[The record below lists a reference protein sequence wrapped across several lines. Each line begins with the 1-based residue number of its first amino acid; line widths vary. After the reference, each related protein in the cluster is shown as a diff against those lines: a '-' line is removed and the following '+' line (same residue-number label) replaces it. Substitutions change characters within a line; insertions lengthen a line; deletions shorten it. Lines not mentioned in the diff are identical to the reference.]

1 MGECFKSETGGDCG
15 ILHILFSQVFIIE
28 EDVMAS
34 KTMESTIYIHKM
46 PFRERQDLVDI
57 LNSGDAWRTLG
68 GYYMKYD
75 TVQLDKFALQVHK
88 PGGSPADAMLSY
100 WGQRNHTVL
109 QLWKLLRQMRHFQA
123 MESIKS
129 LVPDSIW
136 WEMNPQNTDVKTLES
151 NVSMR
156 APPPP
161 PTFNQAQA
169 NKMMED
175 NIDKTVKKD
184 YSPKKMLDPTR
195 SLNVSQWTPSTGA
208 KLRNKATTP
217 TEPINAPTNASSQNP
232 TNNAPRTTSIN
243 NTQGT
248 SMQPSS
254 FGSILKQ
261 RNPSGIH
268 MPDTDMF
275 FANVP
280 FEELYKACKGFH
292 ISQQIGK
299 GGFGEVYKG
308 RRNHQDIAVKRIRS
322 DKRMDHDCYL
332 RIINQF
338 IVELQ
343 AMHTFPGENILL
355 LLYYSF
361 TEDLST
367 EPCLVYQYMPN
378 GSVSDRLKL
387 RDGTPPLT
395 WSQRKDIAFQV
406 AKGLCHLHG
415 NKIVHGDIKSGN
427 ILLDANLKAYIGD
440 FGLARGGPE
449 SFEEHKTVSVIIGTD
464 WYLPDDYRRN
474 FDLKYAVDT
483 FCYGVFLFDLVT
495 GRSPSFKDPKTNK
508 YMREIML
515 NRSPLEP
522 IDEYVDKNVG
532 YDLWAKFLFC
542 FGKDCTKPISSHR
555 PWMGSVNDALESLIR
570 GEPQSIALQKF
581 YDDKNKKPESSD
593 ANRNNTGI
601 PDIPDIVYPDIPNIV
616 CGPLPVNEN
625 ASNEVTSCEF
635 TDECTSEYTDDHDTE
650 TEKPKSSKADDS
662 WQQSHHNPENWDP
675 ELSSSSF
682 CVIQEMT
689 KLKFGD

>member
-1 MGECFKSETGGDCG
+1 
-15 ILHILFSQVFIIE
+15 
-28 EDVMAS
+28 MAS
-34 KTMESTIYIHKM
+34 KTLDSTIYIHKM
-46 PFRERQDLVDI
+46 PFKERQELVDI

-68 GYYMKYD
+68 GYHMKYN
-75 TVQLDKFALQVHK
+75 TVQLDKFAMQVHK

-109 QLWKLLRQMRHFQA
+109 QLWKLLREMRHFQA

-129 LVPDSIW
+129 LVPESEW
-136 WEMNPQNTDVKTLES
+136 WMLNSQNTDVKTLES

-175 NIDKTVKKD
+175 NIDKTIKKD
-184 YSPKKMLDPTR
+184 YSPKKMVNEPTR

-208 KLRNKATTP
+208 KAKNQASIP
-217 TEPINAPTNASSQNP
+217 TEVINSPRNVSSQNP
-232 TNNAPRTTSIN
+232 TNNAPRTTSVN
-243 NTQGT
+243 NTHGT
-248 SMQPSS
+248 CMQPSS
-254 FGSILKQ
+254 FGSVLKQ

-280 FEELYKACKGFH
+280 FEELKKACKGFH

-322 DKRMDHDCYL
+322 DKRMDQDCYL

-361 TEDLST
+361 SEDLST

-387 RDGTPPLT
+387 RDDTPPLT
-395 WSQRKDIAFQV
+395 WNQRKDIAYQV

-427 ILLDANLKAYIGD
+427 ILLDDNFKAYIGD

-474 FDLKYAVDT
+474 YDLKYAVDT
-483 FCYGVFLFDLVT
+483 FCYGMFLFDLVT

-508 YMREIML
+508 HMRDIML
-515 NRSPLEP
+515 KRPATDP

-542 FGKDCTKPISSHR
+542 FGKDCTNPVSVKR
-555 PWMGSVNDALESLIR
+555 PRMGSVNDALESLIK
-570 GEPQSIALQKF
+570 GQPQAMALQKF
-581 YDDKNKKPESSD
+581 YDDKNNKSD
-593 ANRNNTGI
+593 IMVHEDIQIPKARKMVVPGTTRNNTGI
-601 PDIPDIVYPDIPNIV
+601 PDIPDIIQQEQPPAAVGYNTSIPLLV
-616 CGPLPVNEN
+616 CAEYLPENEN
-625 ASNEVTSCEF
+625 ASNEVTSNIV
-635 TDECTSEYTDDHDTE
+635 TDECTSEYTDENDTE
-650 TEKPKSSKADDS
+650 EPDSSCRDAS
-662 WQQSHHNPENWDP
+662 WQQSPNNPENWEP

-689 KLKFGD
+689 KLKTGD